1 MRKILL
7 LTVCLA
13 FLLSACGLK
22 RSNPLDP
29 NGNPGIITPSPV
41 SGLYIVRVSSAGAAN
56 KFVELGWE
64 ANSSTN
70 TDGYYIYRG
79 LSYNSAYA
87 RIDTVYSVN
96 TYSHSTNVFPGDYYY
111 SVSAF
116 KNYNGSVLEG
126 RISSRL
132 FVRVPN

>member
-1 MRKILL
+1 MRILIPTL
-7 LTVCLA
+7 CLA
-13 FLLSACGLK
+13 LILTACGLK

-29 NGNPGIITPSPV
+29 NGHSGIIIPSPV
-41 SGLYIVRVSSAGAAN
+41 TGLHATSSGTGAPN
-56 KFVELGWE
+56 KYVELGWE
-64 ANSSTN
+64 SNSSTN

-87 RIDTVYSVN
+87 RIDTVLSVN
-96 TYSHSTNVFPGDYYY
+96 SYSHNTNVLPGDYYY

-116 KNYNGSVLEG
+116 KNYNGSKLEG